1 MILATL
7 VQGDYLGEMSI
18 IDNEPHSATVRA
30 EVQTD
35 VLQLS
40 AQNLPAA

>member
-1 MILATL
+1 
-7 VQGDYLGEMSI
+7 MSI

-35 VLQLS
+35 VLQLERAEFTRCLS
-40 AQNLPAA
+40 ENTAMFWW